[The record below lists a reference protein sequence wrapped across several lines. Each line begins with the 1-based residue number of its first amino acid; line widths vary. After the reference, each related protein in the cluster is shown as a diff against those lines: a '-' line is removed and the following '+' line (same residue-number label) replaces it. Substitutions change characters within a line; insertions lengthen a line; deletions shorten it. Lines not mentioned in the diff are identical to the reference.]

1 MLPGAGKRAVDP
13 SYGAPVAATS
23 QDIPALIHGS
33 SGFVGTLAPRV
44 LGEEP
49 ALLRLDA
56 GPELHNHLGG
66 PHAAAI
72 FGLGETTA
80 FVVLL
85 RVFGD
90 LVDSGA
96 VPLVKSC
103 SIGYSAVATG
113 PLLAEGRLTGD
124 ETSARAAFASR
135 GRASFDVE
143 VRFRRQDDG
152 SETAVAT
159 YVMALRSG

>member
-1 MLPGAGKRAVDP
+1 MI
-13 SYGAPVAATS
+13 
-23 QDIPALIHGS
+23 DIPGLIHDTP
-33 SGFVGTLAPRV
+33 GFVHTLGARV
-44 LGEEP
+44 QSVDP

-90 LVDSGA
+90 LVEQGA
-96 VPLVKSC
+96 VPLVKGST
-103 SIGYSAVATG
+103 IGYSAVVTG
-113 PLLAEGRLTGD
+113 ALLAQGELTGD
-124 ETSARAAFASR
+124 EASARAALADK
-135 GRASFDVE
+135 GRATFDVE
-143 VRFRRQDDG
+143 VRFRRESDG
-152 SETAVAT
+152 VETAVAT
-159 YVMALRSG
+159 YVMALRR

>member
-1 MLPGAGKRAVDP
+1 MVAGP
-13 SYGAPVAATS
+13 YGAAMTS
-23 QDIPALIHGS
+23 STAITDLIHGAQ
-33 SGFVGTLAPRV
+33 GFVATLGPRV
-44 LGEEP
+44 LSIDP

-90 LVDSGA
+90 LVAAGA
-96 VPLVKSC
+96 VPLVKS
-103 SIGYSAVATG
+103 SQIGYAAVATG
-113 PLLAEGRLTGD
+113 PLLAEGTLTGD
-124 ETSARAAFASR
+124 EGSARQSIADR
-135 GRASFDVE
+135 GRATFDVQ
-143 VRFRRQDDG
+143 VRFRRETDDV
-152 SETAVAT
+152 ETAVAT
-159 YVMALRSG
+159 YAMALRAG

>member
-1 MLPGAGKRAVDP
+1 M
-13 SYGAPVAATS
+13 TS
-23 QDIPALIHGS
+23 TAWDIPALIHGS
-33 SGFVGTLAPRV
+33 PGFVGTLAPRV
-44 LGEEP
+44 LGEDP

-113 PLLAEGRLTGD
+113 PLLAEGRLSGD
-124 ETSARAAFASR
+124 EARAREALAAR

-143 VRFRRQDDG
+143 VLFRREDDG
-152 SETAVAT
+152 SQTAAAT
-159 YVMALRSG
+159 YVMALRGA